1 MKSRSNEPVR
11 WRKSSRSTNT
21 DNCVEV
27 GRVEGV
33 WRKSSQSAQQ
43 MTCVEVAPTTY
54 GAAVR
59 DSKDRAAGYFTAS
72 AEQWRLFVTAVKAGR
87 FEA

>member
-1 MKSRSNEPVR
+1 MPNS

-27 GRVEGV
+27 GRVE
-33 WRKSSQSAQQ
+33 S
-43 MTCVEVAPTTY
+43 

-59 DSKDRAAGYFTAS
+59 DSKAPDAGYFTTTAD
-72 AEQWRLFVTAVKAGR
+72 QWRLFVTAVKAGR
-87 FEA
+87 FEG

>member
-1 MKSRSNEPVR
+1 MTVSPMG

-27 GRVEGV
+27 GRIEGS
-33 WRKSSQSAQQ
+33 WRKSSRSQNVSA
-43 MTCVEVAPTTY
+43 CVEVAPATS

-59 DSKDRAAGYFTAS
+59 DSKDPAAGYFTAS